1 MALREGTDAHLVAR
15 AREGDEAAL
24 DRLIARHRSR
34 LFGIARHMTGSADA
48 AQDIVQ
54 EALVSALTSL
64 SCLRDGNSFG
74 KWLNTIVR
82 RQVLR
87 WRRERGRWPEP
98 AADLT
103 LRGAPAAVWDR
114 PEVASPELLES
125 IRDALEVLKRRDRQ
139 VMILHYLEGR
149 TCEEIA
155 AIVGLS
161 QGGVKRILH
170 DSRNRVRQ
178 ECEEMSETPEE
189 VPSPRRL
196 RHWIAGSV
204 LPERA
209 NVFHRLK
216 HRLAQA
222 VCLSV
227 NKRPK
232 TVKQIA
238 GQVGAHADYVAD
250 TVQDLAEI
258 EVLESPGKRAYL
270 ANFIALDGEDW
281 RRLTKF
287 VPEPAGEAAK
297 RLAAAEDRLRG
308 AFERTQLAAT
318 GWEWS
323 EVAWVIY
330 AVLTANMGVSHTQP
344 DSYHSSAPKRPDG
357 GRYWLGG
364 CEEAEHLPTLWS
376 TGLNSFGKLEHLEVG
391 YWWSWGVERERPT
404 AFSAGDD
411 AYTALAAFREGP
423 LAEAEVIGRLG
434 GEAEHW
440 QQILAHLIKDGVLRR
455 ANGEIRA
462 GIPIFT
468 RQESDVLTDE
478 VSSVM
483 APITR
488 EVVEPA
494 LARVPEK
501 LDKMGY
507 GHRREQYPQWQRWL
521 AGDIMG
527 EALRFLMEQGVLPRP
542 PRPAPA
548 SFAMLAWDSGIPLM
562 LP

>member
-15 AREGDEAAL
+15 AREGDAAAL
-24 DRLIARHRSR
+24 DQLIARHRGR

-82 RQVLR
+82 RQVVR
-87 WRRERGRWPEP
+87 WRRERDRRPEP
-98 AADLT
+98 VGDLV

-125 IRDALEVLKRRDRQ
+125 IREALEVLKRRDRQ
-139 VMILHYLEGR
+139 VMVLHYLEGR
-149 TCEEIA
+149 TCDEIA
-155 AIVGLS
+155 SIMGLS

-170 DSRNRVRQ
+170 DSRNKVR
-178 ECEEMSETPEE
+178 EEYEAMSETGGEPRI
-189 VPSPRRL
+189 RRL

-204 LPERA
+204 VPQRA
-209 NVFHRLK
+209 NVFYRLK

-232 TVKQIA
+232 TVKQISE
-238 GQVGAHADYVAD
+238 QVGAHADYVAD

-258 EVLESPGKRAYL
+258 DVLESPGKRRYL

-308 AFERTQLAAT
+308 AFEKTQLAAA
-318 GWEWS
+318 GWEWN

-330 AVLTANMGVSHTQP
+330 AVLAANMGVSHTQP
-344 DSYHSSAPKRPDG
+344 DSYRSSAPKRPDG

-364 CEEAEHLPTLWS
+364 CEEAEDLPTLWG
-376 TGLNSFGKLEHLEVG
+376 TGLNSSFGKLEGLEVG
-391 YWWSWGVERERPT
+391 HWWSWGLEREHPT

-411 AYTALAAFREGP
+411 AYTALAAFRQGP
-423 LAEAEVIGRLG
+423 LTEAEVLGRLG
-434 GEAEHW
+434 GDAEHW
-440 QQILAHLIKDGVLRR
+440 QGILAHLIKDGVLRR
-455 ANGEIRA
+455 VNGEIRA

-468 RQESDVLTDE
+468 QQESDVLTDE
-478 VSSVM
+478 VKSVV
-483 APITR
+483 APITG
-488 EVVEPA
+488 EVAEPA
-494 LARVPEK
+494 LALVPEA

-507 GHRREQYPQWQRWL
+507 GHRQEQYPQWLRWL

-542 PRPAPA
+542 PRRAPA
-548 SFAMLAWDSGIPLM
+548 TFAMLAWESGIPLM